1 VDDTARALIG
11 RTLGGRFKLTSFI
24 GEGAMATVFR
34 GEQSAEPRHV
44 AVKVMHRGLSS
55 DRAFVKRFER
65 EARAAACIDHPNTV
79 RILEH
84 GFDKDVVYI
93 AMELLTGHD
102 LFEVLSRERR
112 LSEARAVR
120 ILLQICAALEAA
132 HRHGVVHRDLKPENV
147 MLVSAPGAARAEV
160 VKVLDFGIAK
170 LLERDPSE
178 APGSRGSD
186 SIITLVGTVIGTP
199 EYMSPE
205 QARGIPPVD
214 ARTDVY
220 ACGVLLYQLVTGRL
234 PFTGESPID
243 VILQH
248 VERAPAPPS
257 SFVPRLHV
265 GLERVILRALAKW
278 PAQRQQSA
286 RALADELGAILP
298 ELDGRGPQA
307 PSRDVLELA
316 DVDEL
321 SATLQFL
328 PNDLPRAPLPAPL
341 AVAPFAHRSA
351 PPPSTEPE
359 PPSPW
364 ATASQT
370 MARVP
375 TPPASFPE
383 LVAPARHDEGWT
395 APWWVLSVAIAILV
409 TAMWLARYGP

>member
-1 VDDTARALIG
+1 MDDTARALIG

-34 GEQSAEPRHV
+34 GEQSGEPRQV

-84 GFDKDVVYI
+84 GVDKDVVYI
-93 AMELLTGHD
+93 AMELLNGHD
-102 LFEVLSRERR
+102 LFEVLARERR

-120 ILLQICAALEAA
+120 ILLQVCAALDAA

-147 MLVSAPGAARAEV
+147 MLVSAPGAVRAEV

-170 LLERDPSE
+170 LLERDPGE
-178 APGSRGSD
+178 APGARGSE

-257 SFVPRLHV
+257 SFIAGLHP
-265 GLERVILRALAKW
+265 GLEQVILRALAKW
-278 PAQRQQSA
+278 PTQRQQSA
-286 RALADELGAILP
+286 RALADELAAILP
-298 ELDGRGPQA
+298 HVDGQRPQLA
-307 PSRDVLELA
+307 SRDDVLQLVEE
-316 DVDEL
+316 DDETA
-321 SATLQFL
+321 ATLQFL
-328 PNDLPRAPLPAPL
+328 PREAAGLAAPP
-341 AVAPFAHRSA
+341 AVAPFAVREA
-351 PPPSTEPE
+351 PKGPSQPE

-375 TPPASFPE
+375 TPPGSFPE
-383 LVAPARHDEGWT
+383 LVAPARDEESWT
-395 APWWVLSVAIAILV
+395 APWYVLSVAIAILV
-409 TAMWLARYGP
+409 TAMWLSRYGP

>member
-1 VDDTARALIG
+1 VDDAARALIG

-24 GEGAMATVFR
+24 GEGAMAAVFR
-34 GEQSAEPRHV
+34 GEQSAEPRQV

-65 EARAAACIDHPNTV
+65 EARAAASIDHPNIV
-79 RILEH
+79 RIVEH
-84 GFDKDVVYI
+84 GFDRDVVYI

-102 LFEVLSRERR
+102 LFEVLVRERR
-112 LSEARAVR
+112 LSQARAVR
-120 ILLQICAALEAA
+120 ILLQVCAALEAA

-147 MLVSAPGAARAEV
+147 MLVGPPGAPGAEL

-170 LLERDPSE
+170 LLEREPGE
-178 APGSRGSD
+178 AQLGRGSE

-214 ARTDVY
+214 ARTDIY

-257 SFVPRLHV
+257 SLLPGLHP
-265 GLERVILRALAKW
+265 GLDRVILRALAKW

-286 RALADELGAILP
+286 RALADEMAAILP
-298 ELDGRGPQA
+298 ELDGRA
-307 PSRDVLELA
+307 PPHPAREDVLQLVDDD
-316 DVDEL
+316 DVT
-321 SATLQFL
+321 ATLQL
-328 PNDLPRAPLPAPL
+328 VPREIPRPPPAPRAAALLAP
-341 AVAPFAHRSA
+341 RDA
-351 PPPSTEPE
+351 PPPAPPE
-359 PPSPW
+359 LPSPW

-370 MARVP
+370 LARVP
-375 TPPASFPE
+375 TPPASLPE
-383 LVAPARHDEGWT
+383 LVTAAREEEAFT

-409 TAMWLARYGP
+409 AAMWLARYGP